1 MSRRRRQRPQG
12 GGQKNGDRGPPSS
25 VPRPTSAVV
34 QGWRLWA
41 LRVALIFLGPTVF
54 LGLLEGTLFVGG
66 VGYPTSFF
74 VQSEQRGVLTTN
86 VHFGWHYQQETLTEP
101 EPCLV
106 PVDKPKGTI
115 RVFILGESA
124 AMGTPDPSF
133 GFARIL
139 EVLLQ
144 SAFPNERFEVI
155 NAAMRGINSHVI
167 VPIAR
172 ECAGLAPDL
181 FVIYMGNNELNGL
194 YGPKTPVTCFGK
206 HPALIPA
213 FHCLKQ
219 TRTAQLLRRV
229 LKANPEAARTR
240 RKPPTAEFFRE
251 HCTALDD
258 PERDYVYRNFR
269 SNLER
274 VCAYGSQA
282 GAGVILATVAVN
294 LRDCPP
300 LGSLHRGDLTK
311 PQQDE
316 WERLYRKGM
325 MSEAGGDTSEA
336 ISCYEQ
342 AAALDDHYAELH
354 FRLARCQLL
363 ADQREA
369 ARRQFI
375 LAKDWDTLQFRADTR
390 LNDIVREVAT
400 KFPGGGKIRLVE
412 TEAALAAGARCPD
425 GIPGREFFY
434 EHVHLR
440 FDGDYEVAKTL
451 LPAVIQSLQ
460 ERGVTVPETPGPVPS
475 REQCAKALAF
485 TAWDE
490 VNTAAAM
497 AKLTA
502 QPPFSGQLEHAARQA
517 AAEKAVAAVMDGVDE
532 TFVRQVIQTYRQ
544 AIEARPQDWH
554 LRYNLG
560 AFLHQL
566 ERPQEAASYF
576 DSVVQIFPHLAS
588 FRVLL
593 GYALGKAGRVDQAI
607 EQFHQAL
614 KRDRRC
620 QEARE
625 GLNWART
632 MQRRTGR

>member
-1 MSRRRRQRPQG
+1 
-12 GGQKNGDRGPPSS
+12 
-25 VPRPTSAVV
+25 
-34 QGWRLWA
+34 
-41 LRVALIFLGPTVF
+41 LIFVGPLAF
-54 LGLLEGTLFVGG
+54 LGLVEGILFVCGA
-66 VGYPTSFF
+66 GYPTSFF
-74 VQSEQRGVLTTN
+74 IKSEQRGVLTPN

-115 RVFILGESA
+115 RIFILGESA

-139 EVLLQ
+139 EVMLQ
-144 SAFPNERFEVI
+144 TAFPNERFEVI

-181 FVIYMGNNELNGL
+181 FVVYMGNNELNGL
-194 YGPKTPVTCFGK
+194 YGPKTPVTFFGK

-213 FHCLKQ
+213 FHWLKQ

-229 LKANPEAARTR
+229 LKANPEAARTK

-251 HCTALDD
+251 HRTALDD

-269 SNLER
+269 RNLEQI
-274 VCAYGSQA
+274 CAYGSQA
-282 GAGVILATVAVN
+282 GAAVILSTVAVN

-300 LGSLHRGDLTK
+300 LGSLHRSDLT
-311 PQQDE
+311 QARLQE
-316 WERLYRKGM
+316 WEQLYRKGM
-325 MSEAGGDTSEA
+325 MSEVGGDTPRA

-342 AAALDDHYAELH
+342 AAALDDHHAELH
-354 FRLARCQLL
+354 FRLARGQLL
-363 ADQREA
+363 AGQREA
-369 ARRQFI
+369 AQRQFI
-375 LAKDWDTLQFRADTR
+375 LAKDWDALQFRADTR

-400 KFPGGGKIRLVE
+400 ESLGTGPIRLVA
-412 TEAALAAGARCPD
+412 TDAALAACERCPD

-440 FDGDYEVAKTL
+440 FDGDYEVAKTF
-451 LPAVIQSLQ
+451 LPAIIQSLQ
-460 ERGVTVPETPGPVPS
+460 ERGLTVPESPAPVPS

-485 TAWDE
+485 TPWDE

-502 QPPFSGQLEHAARQA
+502 QPPFTGQLEHAVRQA
-517 AAEKAVAAVMDGVDE
+517 AAEKAVSAVMDRVDE
-532 TFVRQVIQTYRQ
+532 AFVRQVIQMYRQ

-560 AFLHQL
+560 ALLHQL
-566 ERPQEAASYF
+566 ERPQEAAPYF
-576 DSVVQIFPHLAS
+576 DFVVQTFPHLAS

-625 GLNWART
+625 GLAWARA
-632 MQRRTGR
+632 MQRRTAR

>member
-1 MSRRRRQRPQG
+1 MVVV
-12 GGQKNGDRGPPSS
+12 GP
-25 VPRPTSAVV
+25 A
-34 QGWRLWA
+34 
-41 LRVALIFLGPTVF
+41 VF
-54 LGLLEGTLFVGG
+54 LGLLEGSLFLCG
-66 VGYPTSFF
+66 VGYPRSFF
-74 VQSEQRGVLTTN
+74 VNSEQRGVLTTN

-106 PVDKPKGTI
+106 SADKPQGTI
-115 RVFILGESA
+115 RIFVLGESA

-139 EVLLQ
+139 EVMLR
-144 SAFPNERFEVI
+144 STFPNVRFEVI

-167 VPIAR
+167 VPIAK
-172 ECAGLAPDL
+172 ECAGLSPDL

-194 YGPKTPVTCFGK
+194 YGPKTPVTFFGR

-213 FHCLKQ
+213 FHWLKQ
-219 TRTAQLLRRV
+219 TRTVQWLRRV

-251 HCTALDD
+251 HRTAFDD
-258 PERDYVYRNFR
+258 PERDYVYQNFR
-269 SNLER
+269 CNLER
-274 VCAYGSQA
+274 ICRYGSQA

-300 LGSLHRGDLTK
+300 LGSLHRSDLTNS
-311 PQQDE
+311 QQEE

-325 MSEAGGDTSEA
+325 MSEVGGDTPQA

-342 AAALDDHYAELH
+342 ATALDGHYAELH

-363 ADQREA
+363 AGRREA
-369 ARRQFI
+369 ARHHFA
-375 LAKDWDTLQFRADTR
+375 LARDWDALQFRTDTR
-390 LNDIVREVAT
+390 LNDVVREVAAR
-400 KFPGGGKIRLVE
+400 FPDREQMRLVE
-412 TEAALAAGARCPD
+412 TETALAACERCPD

-440 FDGDYEVAKTL
+440 FDGDYEVATAL
-451 LPAVIQSLQ
+451 LPAIIQSLQ
-460 ERGVTVPETPGPVPS
+460 KRGLTVPEPPAPVPS

-497 AKLTA
+497 TKLTA
-502 QPPFSGQLEHAARQA
+502 QPPFTGQLEHAARQA
-517 AAEKAVAAVMDGVDE
+517 AAEKAVSAVMDRVDDA
-532 TFVRQVIQTYRQ
+532 FIRQVLQAYRE
-544 AIEARPQDWH
+544 AIDARPQDWH
-554 LRYNLG
+554 LYYNLG
-560 AFLHQL
+560 TLLHQL
-566 ERPQEAASYF
+566 ERSQEAAAQF
-576 DSVVQIFPHLAS
+576 DYVVQMFPHRAS
-588 FRVLL
+588 FHVLL
-593 GYALGKAGRVDQAI
+593 GYALGKAGRVDQAA
-607 EQFHQAL
+607 EQFREAL

-625 GLNWART
+625 GLIWART